1 MTRDYRFSLSSLL
14 FDTYTPSM
22 ETNVVL
28 DSRTFRDF
36 TIFDVL
42 SRRKAWKSPVIFASI
57 MTISAIICF
66 IMHKVDGAVLLG
78 SVLLVVGMGMPIV
91 YFLTFFLNLK
101 EEAKKQK
108 LSGGRYVYTV
118 NLDFSAIHVR
128 NDKEEANYQWD
139 KAYKAYRNYD
149 AIYLY
154 ITSERAFIIPSD
166 KTEQDKTWD
175 LITKKMKNRCSV
187 ISSNRIN
194 LRTVGEKN

>member
-1 MTRDYRFSLSSLL
+1 
-14 FDTYTPSM
+14 M

-78 SVLLVVGMGMPIV
+78 SVLLVVGLGMPVV
-91 YFLTFFLNLK
+91 YFLSFFLNLK
-101 EEAKKQK
+101 EEIKKQK
-108 LSGGRYVYTV
+108 LKDGRYVYTV
-118 NLDFSAIHVR
+118 NLDSSAIHVR

-187 ISSNRIN
+187 ISSNKIN